1 MKVPV
6 KIFAFKEFSYF
17 SMTSIYVTNKASINL
32 LPYLLHGAQSFL
44 RS

>member
-17 SMTSIYVTNKASINL
+17 SMTSKSVTNKASVT
-32 LPYLLHGAQSFL
+32 YLLTYFFL